1 MEKDKEAKRTFY
13 DAISY
18 RRSSIGDSAMSAEK
32 KDNIVLDATDIN
44 RMVTRIAHE
53 ILEKHKDIERLALI
67 GIQTRGVFI
76 ARRIQAEIRKV
87 EGVTVPVGEIDITLY
102 RDDWTR
108 ISHHPIVKPTE
119 IQFAVNNM
127 NIILVD
133 DVLFTGRT
141 IRAAMDA
148 LLDFGRPARIELAV
162 LADRGHREFPIQPDY
177 SGRFIETHYKD
188 SINVL
193 LTEHDGV
200 DNVVLV
206 RG

>member
-1 MEKDKEAKRTFY
+1 
-13 DAISY
+13 
-18 RRSSIGDSAMSAEK
+18 MSAET
-32 KDNIVLDATDIN
+32 KDIIVLDATDIN
-44 RMVTRIAHE
+44 RMITRIAHE

-76 ARRIQAEIRKV
+76 ARRIQEEIRKV
-87 EGVTVPVGEIDITLY
+87 EAVAVPAGEIDITLY

-119 IQFAVNNM
+119 IQFGVNDM

-162 LADRGHREFPIQPDY
+162 LADRGHREFPIQADY
-177 SGRFIETHYKD
+177 SGRFIETRYND
-188 SINVL
+188 TINVL
-193 LTEHDGV
+193 LAEHDGIDQV
-200 DNVVLV
+200 ILK